1 MTEITGRSALA
12 GDPSSVSIVRF
23 PHNYDSSITPTK
35 SQFSPK
41 NKIPQWQSHK
51 MRQLIIDRWQK
62 TWLVVETRNKTK
74 EI

>member
-12 GDPSSVSIVRF
+12 GDP
-23 PHNYDSSITPTK
+23 PITPTK

-51 MRQLIIDRWQK
+51 MRQLIIDRWQEVLK
-62 TWLVVETRNKTK
+62 VVKARNKSNNTSSLS
-74 EI
+74 